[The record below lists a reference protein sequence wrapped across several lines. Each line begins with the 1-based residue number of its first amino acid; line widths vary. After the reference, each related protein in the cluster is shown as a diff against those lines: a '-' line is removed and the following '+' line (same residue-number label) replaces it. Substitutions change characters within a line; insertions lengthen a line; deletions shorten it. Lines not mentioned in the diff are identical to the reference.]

1 MPRQTLLLSFQ
12 PQATPPEGDP
22 PAFDVKS
29 GPGTVTHL
37 GGDDQGVPTEA
48 SYETHVTMTG
58 ETTFVEDGMITID
71 GGGLRLSTVG
81 AGVIEPSPEEGTM
94 RRIGDLERHRHRPL
108 GRRDRT
114 VDLQSRV
121 PTPAGKRARTPGVAA
136 VPALIT
142 PTTTPRCRRAV
153 LISAAELDRVWSSR
167 SRSLLVSCSD
177 SRPPAG
183 GHDLERGVSAAPI
196 DP

>member
-94 RRIGDLERHRHRPL
+94 RGSVIWNAIGTGRWDGATGLLTSNFEFRPQQ
-108 GRRDRT
+108 GNA
-114 VDLQSRV
+114 QEHQ
-121 PTPAGKRARTPGVAA
+121 
-136 VPALIT
+136 
-142 PTTTPRCRRAV
+142 V
-153 LISAAELDRVWSSR
+153 LRLF
-167 SRSLLVSCSD
+167 L
-177 SRPPAG
+177 P
-183 GHDLERGVSAAPI
+183 
-196 DP
+196 